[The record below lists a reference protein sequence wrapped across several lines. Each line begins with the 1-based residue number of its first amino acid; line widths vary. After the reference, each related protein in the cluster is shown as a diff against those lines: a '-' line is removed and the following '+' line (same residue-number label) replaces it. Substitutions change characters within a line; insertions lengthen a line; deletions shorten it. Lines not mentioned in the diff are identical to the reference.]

1 MKKTMTITEIK
12 DNVKSDFGVTIDTD
26 TAKTIRDDAK
36 NGGVVWTPRK
46 LQTISGITIV
56 PGKIL

>member
-1 MKKTMTITEIK
+1 MKKMTITEIK

-36 NGGVVWTPRK
+36 HGGVVWTPRK